1 MASGTLK
8 KDNLA
13 ELLYEGSIT
22 ADGTAISVSCAGI
35 KDATV
40 IMIEIA
46 GGAAYTILPLVRQTA
61 TSFYGGGGE
70 ITAAA
75 AQVISAYM
83 THNGDTITLGV
94 VRNAA
99 GGVSR
104 TIKKIFKLY

>member
-8 KDNLA
+8 KNNLA

-22 ADGTAISVSCAGI
+22 ADGTAISVPCTGI

-46 GGAAYTILPLVRQTA
+46 GGAAYTILPLVRTSA
-61 TSFYGGGGE
+61 TYFYGGGSE
-70 ITAAA
+70 ITAAT

-83 THNGDTITLGV
+83 TNNGDTITLAAI
-94 VRNAA
+94 RNAA
-99 GGVSR
+99 GGVPR